1 MIQPTEYQ
9 KKLYLVIGMAI
20 MGGIL
25 FVSLY
30 AFKSEDSSSDNT
42 VSQGNIVSPETDFN
56 ITLDTLDAN
65 SRSAFYRKERERDT
79 VLMANPFDKK
89 KEQGTGNQILDA
101 ANQLDKEVP
110 TYKTSRKTVNQ
121 DLWDM
126 DSPEEPTNLGL
137 GTEAEKQANY
147 RAGLLKAR
155 EERLARSQDYSAP
168 QQSMENQSD
177 TDGFLEFQASIY
189 RDQFIL
195 PGDRVILILNNP
207 ISYKGN
213 VFKKNTFI
221 YAIANIQGSRVMMN
235 VTNIDHVPVA
245 LKVMDIAD
253 GNVGMYSQRAG
264 ELWREFQGDTQTQ
277 AVNQAGTEL
286 AQQSNSRLLGA
297 AITSFGR
304 FFRRKKYRERDK
316 ILLVN
321 NDKLILSTR

>member
-1 MIQPTEYQ
+1 MNRPTEYQ

-25 FVSLY
+25 FVSIY

-42 VSQGNIVSPETDFN
+42 VSQGNIVSPQTDFN

-79 VLMANPFDKK
+79 VLMVNPFDKK

-101 ANQLDKEVP
+101 TSVLEKEA
-110 TYKTSRKTVNQ
+110 SRKPSRNNFNE

-137 GTEAEKQANY
+137 GTEAEKQASY

-168 QQSMENQSD
+168 QQNMENQSD
-177 TDGFLEFQASIY
+177 TDSFLEFQASIY

-207 ISYKGN
+207 ISYKDN

-245 LKVMDIAD
+245 LKVKDIAD

-277 AVNQAGTEL
+277 GVNRAGTEL
-286 AQQSNSRLLGA
+286 AQQSNSQLLGA

-304 FFRRKKYRERDK
+304 FFRKKKYRERDK

>member
-1 MIQPTEYQ
+1 
-9 KKLYLVIGMAI
+9 
-20 MGGIL
+20 
-25 FVSLY
+25 
-30 AFKSEDSSSDNT
+30 
-42 VSQGNIVSPETDFN
+42 
-56 ITLDTLDAN
+56 
-65 SRSAFYRKERERDT
+65 
-79 VLMANPFDKK
+79 
-89 KEQGTGNQILDA
+89 
-101 ANQLDKEVP
+101 
-110 TYKTSRKTVNQ
+110 
-121 DLWDM
+121 
-126 DSPEEPTNLGL
+126 
-137 GTEAEKQANY
+137 
-147 RAGLLKAR
+147 
-155 EERLARSQDYSAP
+155 
-168 QQSMENQSD
+168 
-177 TDGFLEFQASIY
+177 
-189 RDQFIL
+189 
-195 PGDRVILILNNP
+195 LNNP